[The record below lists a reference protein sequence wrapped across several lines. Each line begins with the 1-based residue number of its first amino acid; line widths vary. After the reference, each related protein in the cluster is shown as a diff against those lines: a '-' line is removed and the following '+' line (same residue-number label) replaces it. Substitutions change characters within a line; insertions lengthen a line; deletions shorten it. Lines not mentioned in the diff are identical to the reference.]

1 MHGSAKDMSYPSD
14 GDCFIPEGW
23 ERKRQFLRTYYVL
36 DGMTWSSLQCYI
48 GFIVPI
54 FQTENMT
61 QQGCVLCAG
70 SHGGGR
76 DGI

>member
-1 MHGSAKDMSYPSD
+1 MYWTA
-14 GDCFIPEGW
+14 I
-23 ERKRQFLRTYYVL
+23 L
-36 DGMTWSSLQCYI
+36 DSMTSSSLQCNI

-54 FQTENMT
+54 LQTENMT

-76 DGI
+76 GGI